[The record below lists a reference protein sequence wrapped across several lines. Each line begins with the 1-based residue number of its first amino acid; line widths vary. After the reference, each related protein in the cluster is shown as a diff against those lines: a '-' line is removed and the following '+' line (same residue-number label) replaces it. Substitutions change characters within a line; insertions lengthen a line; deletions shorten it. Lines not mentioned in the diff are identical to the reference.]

1 MGNRDAG
8 AKVPVSFELGRV
20 CATPG
25 ALRTIEEAGQTPGDF
40 LQRHLSNDWGEMDAH
55 DSRLNDAAVRSGEDR
70 ILSSYTIGDG
80 TARVWIITE
89 WDRSATSLLLP
100 EEY

>member
-1 MGNRDAG
+1 MGDNDAG
-8 AKVPVSFELGRV
+8 ARVPVNFDLGRV

-25 ALRTIEEAGQTPGDF
+25 ARRAIEEAGQTPGDF

-55 DSRLNDAAVRSGEDR
+55 DGRLNDAAVRSGEER
-70 ILSSYTIGDG
+70 IFSAYRTSAGEKL
-80 TARVWIITE
+80 WCITE
-89 WDRSATSLLLP
+89 SDRSSTTILLP